1 MSSSWKS
8 TRWKQQAARHAGR
21 TPSLAC
27 GRGTESSQE
36 QLQIVTQERVERRR
50 AGAYVVPYERRMAPS
65 PEDEPMDDPL
75 SVVGSEPLVPIL
87 RADARVDSV
96 ALTTWH
102 QALSNTLSIEVPHD
116 LMALWLYPSQGGV
129 ALIGPA
135 ELAADDLPVPLPS
148 PHLTSEQISQ
158 IEKIVLTAGYGSATC
173 LPIRFGRRDVAL
185 LLVADLQSERYG
197 AAERVLL
204 QCVAQRVAP
213 MLGRIARQWVPNES
227 SSSRQQERIAGLLH
241 AVALANREVAS
252 PQRFVA
258 AISRALTP
266 LLPHDHVELLVPN
279 ASADEYFRL
288 GEHPGGPLW
297 TDPSLTISRSHLDI
311 ATIFDNQPELLV
323 PDTYEDG
330 RWPRGFL
337 TAAEAGGSDI
347 RAVVGARLGFGG
359 GSVGYL
365 LVGSVGPE
373 IYGDDDVEL
382 LALLAGLVSPQVGG
396 FLRVAKAA
404 PPPAA
409 EPVKVA
415 AEPRDESA
423 DGLFRIA
430 AGLASSSDAAAA
442 TRLIADEGAGLLPFT
457 DFTIALKLS
466 DAERVVLVQP
476 GERRSL
482 SELPLVPVTGTA
494 LARVLRGEMPHALS
508 QARGE
513 SRLIVPLQVAG
524 KVHGALVFSARSPAE
539 LAESHFDTAH
549 HLANIVAAHF
559 ELLRRSAMLP
569 PPYTPGRKSGSGRM
583 HSAMPRG
590 PKAEP

>member
-1 MSSSWKS
+1 
-8 TRWKQQAARHAGR
+8 
-21 TPSLAC
+21 
-27 GRGTESSQE
+27 
-36 QLQIVTQERVERRR
+36 
-50 AGAYVVPYERRMAPS
+50 MAPS
-65 PEDEPMDDPL
+65 PEDEPVDDPL

-87 RADARVDSV
+87 RADAQVDPV

-102 QALSNTLSIEVPHD
+102 QALSNTLSVEVPHD

-129 ALIGPA
+129 ALIGPT

-158 IEKIVLTAGYGSATC
+158 IEKIVLTAGYGSATG

-197 AAERVLL
+197 AAERVML

-213 MLGRIARQWVPNES
+213 MLGRIARQWVPTAS

-241 AVALANREVAS
+241 AVAMANREMAS
-252 PQRFVA
+252 PQRFLA
-258 AISRALTP
+258 AVSRALTP
-266 LLPHDHVELLVPN
+266 LLPHDHIELLVPN

-288 GEHPGGPLW
+288 GEHAGGPLW
-297 TDPSLTISRSHLDI
+297 TDPSLTISRQHLDI
-311 ATIFDNQPELLV
+311 ATIFDDQPELLV

-337 TAAEAGGSDI
+337 TAAEASGSDI
-347 RAVVGARLGFGG
+347 RAVVGSQLSFGG

-396 FLRVAKAA
+396 FLRVTKA
-404 PPPAA
+404 PTPPAP
-409 EPVKVA
+409 EPGKIA
-415 AEPRDESA
+415 PEPARIDPEPRDGSA
-423 DGLFRIA
+423 DALFRIA
-430 AGLASSSDAAAA
+430 AVLASTSDAAAA
-442 TRLIADEGAGLLPFT
+442 TRLIAEEGAGLLPFT
-457 DFTIALKLS
+457 DFTIALKLM

-476 GERRSL
+476 GERRAL

-508 QARGE
+508 QGRGE

-524 KVHGALVFSARSPAE
+524 KFHGALVFSARSPSE
-539 LAESHFDTAH
+539 LAEAHLDTAH
-549 HLANIVAAHF
+549 RLANILAAHF
-559 ELLRRSAMLP
+559 ELLRRSALLP
-569 PPYTPGRKSGSGRM
+569 APYTPGRKSGSGMM

-590 PKAEP
+590 PKAKP